1 MMTDDFM
8 WMIRE
13 DSNYEEDTFDGILPG
28 DLSPIE
34 AERVSAVGKVSTL
47 WEDS

>member
-1 MMTDDFM
+1 MLNDEFKS
-8 WMIRE
+8 MIN
-13 DSNYEEDTFDGILPG
+13 DEEDTFDGILPG

-47 WEDS
+47 WEDSV